1 MFAHTRTLRAEAKNT
16 AWADQIADDYRQ
28 AELTEADRALCDHA
42 HKLTTTPSEVTADD
56 LDRLRSLGLS
66 DRAIGDATQA
76 IAFFNYINRIA
87 DGLGVDP
94 EVA

>member
-1 MFAHTRTLRAEAKNT
+1 MFAHTRILRAEVKDK

-42 HKLTTTPSEVTADD
+42 HKLTMTPSSVTADD

-66 DRAIGDATQA
+66 DRAIGDATQVV
-76 IAFFNYINRIA
+76 AFFNYINRLA